1 MDSFETSSSNEDSY
15 ESPAVGGVLNR
26 TSAADGALNETSGVE
41 HDEGITE
48 DEGADQEKG
57 AEEDDG
63 DEEGG
68 PLSGL
73 IDQAKYISE
82 SLDNTLATLMIL
94 KGNIQYANT
103 KLKENQ
109 ESSVRTIEG
118 LNKIKSDISTF
129 KSQIEDFRKGVEKG
143 GDRTYSV
150 DKCAE
155 ESKVQ
160 AEEQAVEKDPVEPRL

>member
-1 MDSFETSSSNEDSY
+1 MKDSFETSSSNEDSY

-94 KGNIQYANT
+94 KVDNT
-103 KLKENQ
+103 YL
-109 ESSVRTIEG
+109 
-118 LNKIKSDISTF
+118 
-129 KSQIEDFRKGVEKG
+129 
-143 GDRTYSV
+143 Y
-150 DKCAE
+150 
-155 ESKVQ
+155 
-160 AEEQAVEKDPVEPRL
+160 RLALSLM